1 MLSLAV
7 DESFIINSINAEARR
22 FKRLAQPRII
32 GSDSANLN
40 GFIDDI
46 KNCKK
51 KYVTGLLKSEQHKN
65 HVVDLWTV
73 IGCLYV

>member
-51 KYVTGLLKSEQHKN
+51 KYVTDIFLRVSSTKMM
-65 HVVDLWTV
+65 W
-73 IGCLYV
+73 